1 LFLDVVEYSIL
12 FPEKPKELV
21 HPFEAHRPVIFH
33 LVNRITFSIGMN
45 APQREKFLDIYDT
58 LRIKVASRPERKEK
72 KQYVV
77 IKGRVGIVR

>member
-1 LFLDVVEYSIL
+1 
-12 FPEKPKELV
+12 
-21 HPFEAHRPVIFH
+21 
-33 LVNRITFSIGMN
+33 MN